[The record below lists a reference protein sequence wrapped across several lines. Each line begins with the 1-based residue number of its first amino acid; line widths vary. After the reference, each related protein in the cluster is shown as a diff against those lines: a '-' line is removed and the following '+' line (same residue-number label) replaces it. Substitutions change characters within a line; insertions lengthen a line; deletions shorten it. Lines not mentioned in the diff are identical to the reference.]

1 MDYFVSLGYPGL
13 FISAFLS
20 ATLLPLSS
28 EFVLSTLL
36 VKGLSPTL
44 LITTATAANVL
55 GSMLNYAL
63 GYWASSAVINKWL
76 RISESDIRK
85 AENRFKK
92 YGLISLCFAWLPI
105 IGDPLTVMA
114 GLIKIHLG
122 WFIVLVTAG
131 KLIRYIVISQVAL
144 SLN

>member
-1 MDYFVSLGYPGL
+1 MDYFVSLGYAGL

-36 VKGLSPTL
+36 VKGLSPAL
-44 LITTATAANVL
+44 LITTATVANVL
-55 GSMLNYAL
+55 GSMVNYAL
-63 GYWASSAVINKWL
+63 GYWASSAVIKKWL

-85 AENRFKK
+85 AENQFKK